1 MPDSAPASVQSVA
14 GLSLS
19 RAWLVELVRLREN
32 LWGPLDDRLE
42 VIRVQAQGG
51 TLTGRIEHRARLLAD
66 REGIRSAL
74 TAWTDGARLVAV
86 LLCVVAVL
94 SGAGAA
100 AAALG
105 TAGASVNLFTALM
118 ALLGLNLV
126 MLILWCLGVWI
137 QPGQSSWL
145 ASVWLRL
152 TRYLARSPDAALAP
166 RALLEVLNRQ
176 HATRWLSGVLSHGVW
191 LLATVAM
198 VVVLLVLLAARRYTF
213 NWETTLLNP
222 ETFVALAHGL
232 GALPAL
238 LGFSVPDAGLIR
250 LSDGLHVLPATAQ
263 AQWSGW
269 LIGCL
274 VVYGVL
280 PRAVLWL
287 VCVIMARR
295 RLASIQLD
303 LTLPGWAE
311 LHYRLMPAHVAGTP
325 YDPAPDHVPL
335 AQAPRAASL
344 SIADTQA
351 AMVALDWPSDSH
363 WPAFDRP
370 VDVTDLGV
378 IAGRAERNATL
389 ARLQQQPFQRLLIV
403 CDACQT
409 PDRGTLALLGELAAA
424 VAHAHVLVIPSDT
437 SLPPRATRSDV
448 WHEALAQAGWQ
459 DRQQVS
465 FAAVPALAWLKEH
478 P

>member
-1 MPDSAPASVQSVA
+1 MPDAVPTVVQSA
-14 GLSLS
+14 SRLPLS
-19 RAWLVELVRLREN
+19 RAWLIELVRLREN
-32 LWGPLDDRLE
+32 LWGPLDDRRE
-42 VIRVQAQGG
+42 IIRVQAQGG
-51 TLTGRIEHRARLLAD
+51 SLAERIEHRARLLAD
-66 REGIRSAL
+66 REGIQSAL
-74 TAWTDGARLVAV
+74 TAWTEGARFVVV

-126 MLILWCLGVWI
+126 MLVLWCLGVWI

-166 RALLEVLNRQ
+166 RALLEVLSRQ
-176 HATRWLSGVLSHGVW
+176 HAIRWLSGVLSHGVW

-213 NWETTLLNP
+213 NWETTLLTP

-238 LGFSVPDAGLIR
+238 LGFSVPDADLIR
-250 LSDGLHVLPATAQ
+250 LSDGLHILPATAQ

-274 VVYGVL
+274 VVYGVV

-287 VCVIMARR
+287 VCVIMARW
-295 RLASIQLD
+295 RLASIPLD
-303 LTLPGWAE
+303 LALPGWAE

-325 YDPAPDHVPL
+325 YDPAPDQVPL
-335 AQAPRAASL
+335 APAPHAAPVSGVQ
-344 SIADTQA
+344 IQA
-351 AMVALDWPSDSH
+351 AMVALDWPADRD
-363 WPAFDRP
+363 WPAFDRL

-378 IAGRAERNATL
+378 ISGRAERNAIL
-389 ARLQQQPFQRLLIV
+389 ARLQQQPFQRLLVV

-424 VAHAHVLVIPSDT
+424 VTCTHVLVIPSDT
-437 SLPPRATRSDV
+437 SLASHDTRSDI
-448 WHEALAQAGWQ
+448 WHAALVQAGWQ

-465 FAAVPALAWLKEH
+465 FAIATALAWLKEDS
-478 P
+478 